1 MNELGPLVLLLVP
14 FFLGLAL
21 ATVGITV
28 WGIVDAATR
37 PEQAWLAAGQNKT
50 LWIVL
55 QAAGLVV
62 MAPVGL
68 ILALVYLLAIRPKVR
83 DAQPPAGSQG

>member
-1 MNELGPLVLLLVP
+1 MKEFGPLVLLLVP

-37 PEQAWLAAGQNKT
+37 PEQAWQAAGQNKT

-55 QAAGLVV
+55 QAAGLIA

-68 ILALVYLLAIRPKVR
+68 VLALVYLLAIRPKVR
-83 DAQPPAGSQG
+83 DSQRTVGP